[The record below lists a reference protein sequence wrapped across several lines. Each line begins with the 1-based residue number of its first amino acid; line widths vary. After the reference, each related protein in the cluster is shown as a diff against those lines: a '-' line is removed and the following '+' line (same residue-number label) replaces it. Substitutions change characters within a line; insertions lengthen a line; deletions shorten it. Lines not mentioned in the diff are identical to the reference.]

1 MKKTRLFLSVV
12 ALLAV
17 GFVDAGSTMADEKLP
32 ELQTVDYVDLEKYSG
47 KWYEVASIPKNFQ
60 KGCSNT
66 TAEYSRGRRGN
77 ITVINT
83 CTVNGKQNRG
93 KATAFI
99 ADKNTNSK
107 LKVQF
112 FWPFKGDYW
121 IIELDDNYEYAVVG
135 SPDRESL
142 WILSRHPYIAPDLL
156 ARLFETIESKHLYDL
171 SKIKLSINNY

>member
-1 MKKTRLFLSVV
+1 MKKTTLFLSILVLV
-12 ALLAV
+12 SAWSIV
-17 GFVDAGSTMADEKLP
+17 GSKATATEKLP
-32 ELQTVDYVDLEKYSG
+32 ELETVDFVDLEKYSG

-66 TAEYSRGRRGN
+66 TAEYSRGKRGN

-99 ADKNTNSK
+99 ADKSSNSK

-112 FWPFKGDYW
+112 FWPFRGDYW
-121 IIELDDNYEYAVVG
+121 IIELDENYEYAVVG

-142 WILSRHPYIAPDLL
+142 WILSRHPYISPVVLEE
-156 ARLFETIESKHLYDL
+156 LFDKIENKHLYDL
-171 SKIKLSINNY
+171 SKIQISTNN